1 MRTFCF
7 NHTILISPTLTQ
19 SLTPSR
25 NNGFINML
33 AVMKAKA
40 SKYASGG
47 LGGSASAESEENVS
61 SDASASQ
68 SDEVSPF
75 ITSFEEIAGKPMYNE
90 MMASLLKLRPLTL
103 ELEDGSDQHAGH
115 AGSKGWAESG
125 ESHFDLTI
133 VADAFSGM
141 SLVKRHKL
149 VYMLLGDT
157 MQKIHALQISAKAPD
172 EVEDQ

>member
-1 MRTFCF
+1 
-7 NHTILISPTLTQ
+7 
-19 SLTPSR
+19 
-25 NNGFINML
+25 ML

-47 LGGSASAESEENVS
+47 SGESASAESEENVS
-61 SDASASQ
+61 SDDASASQ
-68 SDEVSPF
+68 SDQESPF

-103 ELEDGSDQHAGH
+103 ELDDNSDQHAGH

-172 EVEDQ
+172 EVADQ